1 MLTYHGDMMGSVRL
15 PTDQFDVLLYTTA
28 WDGLPNVLL
37 EGMGAGL
44 VVRRRD
50 VGGIAEL
57 ITPEN
62 GCLVSRSDAVD
73 EYAETL
79 AELAA
84 NRDRVAELCRAVRKF
99 IARQR
104 NWSRFVEQV
113 KSNRLYAVP
122 TSVTVRVAA

>member
-1 MLTYHGDMMGSVRL
+1 
-15 PTDQFDVLLYTTA
+15 
-28 WDGLPNVLL
+28 
-37 EGMGAGL
+37 MGAGL
-44 VVRRRD
+44 VCAAPD

-73 EYAETL
+73 EYARTL

-84 NRDRVAELCRAVRKF
+84 NRERVAELHGAGPEF

-122 TSVTVRVAA
+122 TSVTAHVAA